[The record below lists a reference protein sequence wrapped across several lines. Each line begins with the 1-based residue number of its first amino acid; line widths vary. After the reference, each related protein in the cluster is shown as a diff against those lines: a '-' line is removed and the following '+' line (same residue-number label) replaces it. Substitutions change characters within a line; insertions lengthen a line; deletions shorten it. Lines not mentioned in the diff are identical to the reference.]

1 VHLLDRKGSLNVNT
15 AMVHNP
21 QMPRTKVNDY
31 PQMKIRLSPDLKAR
45 IDEAAKA
52 NNRTLNAEITARLE
66 ITFAEGS
73 PSCCFSESRMR
84 ELMQEELRK
93 AGVVPEPV
101 LPVTEHE
108 PGFSIPMQRR
118 KY

>member
-1 VHLLDRKGSLNVNT
+1 MYLLNRKGSLNVNT
-15 AMVHNP
+15 AMVHNS

-66 ITFAEGS
+66 ITFVEGS

-84 ELMQEELRK
+84 ELIRDELSK
-93 AGVVPEPV
+93 TGLVPDAP
-101 LPVTEHE
+101 EHE
-108 PGFSIPMQRR
+108 TGFSIPMQRR
-118 KY
+118 KA

>member
-1 VHLLDRKGSLNVNT
+1 LNHGGSLIVNT
-15 AMVHNP
+15 LMVHNKK
-21 QMPRTKVNDY
+21 MEGSRTH

>member
-1 VHLLDRKGSLNVNT
+1 
-15 AMVHNP
+15 MVHNLK
-21 QMPRTKVNDY
+21 MVKVHDY

-84 ELMQEELRK
+84 ELIQDELSK
-93 AGVVPEPV
+93 AGLVPD
-101 LPVTEHE
+101 LPEHE
-108 PGFSIPMQRR
+108 TGFSIPMQRR
-118 KY
+118 KA